1 MKWGLK
7 RLKNVST
14 KMFALLLVVL
24 GINTLRY
31 GTYLLEGSTNL
42 YNWILLCLNL
52 LFLILVVVLRIKETT
67 VDSKSH

>member
-7 RLKNVST
+7 RMKNVST
-14 KMFALLLVVL
+14 KMFALLLFVL

-42 YNWILLCLNL
+42 YN
-52 LFLILVVVLRIKETT
+52 
-67 VDSKSH
+67 